1 MSNFKYSAGLRNVG
15 SFQVSGMPFAT
26 SSIKCSNGPVVVKFP
41 YVTQWVYIINKDS
54 HRTVRIGFS
63 ENGVVGGHNQ
73 GGTGHDGGFFFDL
86 RASGSREG
94 EGGMTPVL
102 PWKLTEIHI
111 SGSRNVDVVAGLTN
125 IPPHHIDSGLN
136 SPSGSNWSGSYDNI
150 VNTWPGYGIG

>member
-1 MSNFKYSAGLRNVG
+1 MSTFKYSAGLRNVG

-26 SSIKCSNGPVVVKFP
+26 SSLNSAGGPQVVNFP
-41 YVTQWVYIINKDS
+41 YVTQWVYVINKDS

-63 ENGVVGGHNQ
+63 ENGVVGGHHD
-73 GGTGHDGGFFFDL
+73 GGAGAGGFFFDL

-102 PWKLTEIHI
+102 PWKLTEIWI
-111 SGSRNVDVVAGLTN
+111 SGSRDVDVVAGLTN

-150 VNTWPGYGIG
+150 VNTTPGYGIG